1 MRVIGSYVK
10 FPPIKKPAIHGG
22 LKDAGMKQNVQDK
35 PHSVRLVK
43 TAAKTKEAK
52 NGNKNF

>member
-1 MRVIGSYVK
+1 VK
-10 FPPIKKPAIHGG
+10 FLPIKKPAIHGG

-35 PHSVRLVK
+35 PHSVRLIK